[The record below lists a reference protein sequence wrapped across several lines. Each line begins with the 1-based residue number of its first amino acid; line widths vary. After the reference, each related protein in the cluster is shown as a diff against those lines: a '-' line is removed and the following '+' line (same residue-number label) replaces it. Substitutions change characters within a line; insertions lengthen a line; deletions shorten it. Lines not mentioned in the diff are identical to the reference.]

1 MLSGPWVSSPQAPGA
16 PSEDQQLWCLCTTA
30 VVVRAQG
37 NCGRKLSHSVL
48 GMKSSLL
55 AHLHIVKGMSWNILC
70 SASFS
75 QGAAPIMALTGIKL
89 FGEINRKPPC
99 TPSLYSKENFYFT
112 REIRV
117 RYFVKHHTI
126 LIKTSKPLIQTKV
139 MPYKVL

>member
-1 MLSGPWVSSPQAPGA
+1 MILRHITSKRVHAGQRDRSQEVGGMLSEPWVSSPQAPGA
-16 PSEDQQLWCLCTTA
+16 PSEDQQLWCLCATA
-30 VVVRAQG
+30 VVVGAQG

-89 FGEINRKPPC
+89 FGDLNRKPPC
-99 TPSLYSKENFYFT
+99 TPFLYSKGN
-112 REIRV
+112 ICV
-117 RYFVKHHTI
+117 RY
-126 LIKTSKPLIQTKV
+126 LI
-139 MPYKVL
+139 